1 VRTSFSVLGSLAIA
15 AVAFGVGALTAV
27 SWGWGQAI
35 VIVDIVNRSGRSVS
49 MATLQ
54 FDTCGHRGSI
64 QAGVLASNASTQ
76 IQYIVC
82 GKGSQTV
89 IADFGDGSNVA
100 SISHVESGYRLTER
114 ISREDISEHS
124 RLAAP

>member
-1 VRTSFSVLGSLAIA
+1 M
-15 AVAFGVGALTAV
+15 LTAV
-27 SWGWGQAI
+27 SRGWGQAI
-35 VIVDIVNRSGRSVS
+35 VIVDIVNSSGRSVS

-64 QAGVLASNASTQ
+64 QAGVLASSASTQ
-76 IQYIVC
+76 IQYMVC

-89 IADFGDGSNVA
+89 IADFGDGSSVA

-114 ISREDISEHS
+114 LSREDISEHS
-124 RLAAP
+124 GLAATSAPYQ